1 MICPYCYTDSCV
13 PDVVYLNIENYGSN
27 QVKFKCRYCS
37 KVIKTYGERKV
48 IFGKLQKTDGNSDW
62 G

>member
-1 MICPYCYTDSCV
+1 MKCPYCNKLHCI
-13 PDVVYLNIENYGSN
+13 PDVVYLNIENYGSD
-27 QVKFKCRYCS
+27 QVKFKCNHCN

-62 G
+62 D